1 MQILKKGLRDALRT
15 IFLNLLILNLCI
27 SQLYWVRF
35 VFLKVPSVIIN
46 SMVGG
51 LSRYPEPPGMSQG
64 RGVAGLL
71 LIKHIISRSPTPI
84 LKIGL
89 REVLRIP
96 FLNLFI
102 LKSMH

>member
-1 MQILKKGLRDALRT
+1 MQILKKGLGDALRI

-51 LSRYPEPPGMSQG
+51 LSRYPEPPG
-64 RGVAGLL
+64 
-71 LIKHIISRSPTPI
+71 
-84 LKIGL
+84 
-89 REVLRIP
+89 
-96 FLNLFI
+96 
-102 LKSMH
+102 